1 MLGKKRSNQNK
12 MNKSESFLSKLH
24 DILSDT
30 IYNEI
35 IHWDVDGKR
44 IIIADVINL
53 CNEILP
59 KFYKHHNYSSFVRQL
74 NMYGFHKSKGI
85 IKSGEGYEHESFC
98 RDSTK
103 DDINQ
108 MNRSSKKMKV
118 LLNYI
123 KSNQKDDST
132 ENDFPTNGNED
143 DVLKYL
149 YEKSEENVQN
159 SLVLKKEMEE
169 LRKENS
175 LLNEEITMFK
185 SILNSH
191 KLILEKILKKS
202 NDNYSQNNMQKG
214 TKNVKSINDLFS
226 KYLYYL
232 KIYSPFVSI
241 ENNTTVKQKMERVE
255 ASNVNES
262 TKDNDVKNVL
272 DNKNIVSQQNDNNNE
287 EFFDEFSL
295 FNSRNDYPFLD
306 LNLHNNYSSKSF
318 LSINKF

>member
-1 MLGKKRSNQNK
+1 MLGKKRSNQSK
-12 MNKSESFLSKLH
+12 INKSESFLSKLH

-35 IHWDVDGKR
+35 IHWDADGKR
-44 IIIADVINL
+44 IIIADVIELSNL
-53 CNEILP
+53 ILP

-98 RDSTK
+98 KESTK
-103 DDINQ
+103 DEITQ
-108 MNRSSKKMKV
+108 MNRTNKKMKI

-123 KSNQKDDST
+123 KSNQKDDSN

-149 YEKSEENVQN
+149 YEKNEENVQN
-159 SLVLKKEMEE
+159 SLLLKKEMEE
-169 LRKENS
+169 LRKENT
-175 LLNEEITMFK
+175 LLNEEIAVFK
-185 SILNSH
+185 SVLNSH

-202 NDNYSQNNMQKG
+202 NDNCNQNTMQKG
-214 TKNVKSINDLFS
+214 KKIVKSLNDLFS

-232 KIYSPFVSI
+232 KIYSPFVDI
-241 ENNTTVKQKMERVE
+241 ENNTTVKQREERDE
-255 ASNVNES
+255 ANANES
-262 TKDNDVKNVL
+262 TKENDM
-272 DNKNIVSQQNDNNNE
+272 KNIIQNKDIEKVPIENDNE
-287 EFFDEFSL
+287 GFFDEFSL

-306 LNLHNNYSSKSF
+306 LNLNNNYSSKSF
-318 LSINKF
+318 LSINRL

>member
-1 MLGKKRSNQNK
+1 MLATNPEYYWNNRSFDKTNSPYRTN
-12 MNKSESFLSKLH
+12 SFRK
-24 DILSDT
+24 
-30 IYNEI
+30 IYTNACVETA
-35 IHWDVDGKR
+35 R
-44 IIIADVINL
+44 IINSLKSLNTVDSDGTHVFIA
-53 CNEILP
+53 
-59 KFYKHHNYSSFVRQL
+59 QT
-74 NMYGFHKSKGI
+74 GI
-85 IKSGEGYEHESFC
+85 
-98 RDSTK
+98 
-103 DDINQ
+103 
-108 MNRSSKKMKV
+108 
-118 LLNYI
+118 
-123 KSNQKDDST
+123 
-132 ENDFPTNGNED
+132 D
-143 DVLKYL
+143 DVLASDAELNK
-149 YEKSEENVQN
+149 VQSSSN
-159 SLVLKKEMEE
+159 CQSTAK
-169 LRKENS
+169 
-175 LLNEEITMFK
+175 IAMFK

>member
-1 MLGKKRSNQNK
+1 MLGKKRSNQSK
-12 MNKSESFLSKLH
+12 INKSESFLSKLH

-35 IHWDVDGKR
+35 IHWDADGKR
-44 IIIADVINL
+44 IIIADVIELSNL
-53 CNEILP
+53 ILP

-98 RDSTK
+98 KESTK
-103 DDINQ
+103 DEITQ
-108 MNRSSKKMKV
+108 MNRTNKKMKI

-123 KSNQKDDST
+123 KSNQKDDSN

-149 YEKSEENVQN
+149 YEKNEENVQN
-159 SLVLKKEMEE
+159 SLLLKKEMEE
-169 LRKENS
+169 LRKENT
-175 LLNEEITMFK
+175 LLNEEIAMFK
-185 SILNSH
+185 SVLNSH

-202 NDNYSQNNMQKG
+202 NDNCNQNTMQKG
-214 TKNVKSINDLFS
+214 KKIVKSLNDLFS

-232 KIYSPFVSI
+232 KIYSPFVDI
-241 ENNTTVKQKMERVE
+241 ENNNTVKQREERAE
-255 ASNVNES
+255 ANANES
-262 TKDNDVKNVL
+262 TKENDM
-272 DNKNIVSQQNDNNNE
+272 KNIIQNKDIENVPIENDNE
-287 EFFDEFSL
+287 GFFDEFSL

-306 LNLHNNYSSKSF
+306 LNLNNNYSSKSF
-318 LSINKF
+318 LSINRL

>member
-1 MLGKKRSNQNK
+1 MLGKKRSNQSK
-12 MNKSESFLSKLH
+12 INKSESFLSKLH

-35 IHWDVDGKR
+35 IHWDADGKR
-44 IIIADVINL
+44 IIIADVIELSNL
-53 CNEILP
+53 ILP

-98 RDSTK
+98 KESTK
-103 DDINQ
+103 DEITQ
-108 MNRSSKKMKV
+108 MNRTNKKMKI

-123 KSNQKDDST
+123 KSNQKDDSN

-149 YEKSEENVQN
+149 YEKNEENVQN
-159 SLVLKKEMEE
+159 SLLLKKEMEE
-169 LRKENS
+169 LRKENT
-175 LLNEEITMFK
+175 LLNEEIAMFK
-185 SILNSH
+185 SVLNSH

-202 NDNYSQNNMQKG
+202 NDNCNQNTMQKG
-214 TKNVKSINDLFS
+214 KKIVKSLNDLFS

-232 KIYSPFVSI
+232 KIYSPFVDI
-241 ENNTTVKQKMERVE
+241 ENNIIVKQREERDE
-255 ASNVNES
+255 ANANES
-262 TKDNDVKNVL
+262 TKENDM
-272 DNKNIVSQQNDNNNE
+272 KNIIQNKDIENVPIENDNE
-287 EFFDEFSL
+287 GFFDEFSL

-306 LNLHNNYSSKSF
+306 LNLNNNYSSKSF
-318 LSINKF
+318 LSINRL

>member
-1 MLGKKRSNQNK
+1 MRNFI
-12 MNKSESFLSKLH
+12 EKLQKEKE
-24 DILSDT
+24 DI
-30 IYNEI
+30 
-35 IHWDVDGKR
+35 V
-44 IIIADVINL
+44 
-53 CNEILP
+53 
-59 KFYKHHNYSSFVRQL
+59 L
-74 NMYGFHKSKGI
+74 N
-85 IKSGEGYEHESFC
+85 
-98 RDSTK
+98 
-103 DDINQ
+103 N
-108 MNRSSKKMKV
+108 
-118 LLNYI
+118 
-123 KSNQKDDST
+123 
-132 ENDFPTNGNED
+132 NGNINSNENEEK
-143 DVLKYL
+143 LKREI
-149 YEKSEENVQN
+149 EK
-159 SLVLKKEMEE
+159 LKSQLEHLSSTFPKEMEE

-226 KYLYYL
+226 RYLYYL

-272 DNKNIVSQQNDNNNE
+272 DNKNIVSQQIDNNNE

>member
-1 MLGKKRSNQNK
+1 MLGKKRSNQSK
-12 MNKSESFLSKLH
+12 INKSESFLSKLH

-35 IHWDVDGKR
+35 IHWDADGKR
-44 IIIADVINL
+44 IIIADVIELSNL
-53 CNEILP
+53 ILP

-98 RDSTK
+98 KESTK
-103 DDINQ
+103 DEITQ
-108 MNRSSKKMKV
+108 MNRTNKKMKI

-123 KSNQKDDST
+123 KSNQKDDSN

-149 YEKSEENVQN
+149 YEKNEENVQN
-159 SLVLKKEMEE
+159 SLLLKKEMEE
-169 LRKENS
+169 LRKENT
-175 LLNEEITMFK
+175 LLNEEIAMFK
-185 SILNSH
+185 SVLNSH

-202 NDNYSQNNMQKG
+202 NDNCNQNTMQKG
-214 TKNVKSINDLFS
+214 KKIVKSLNDLFS

-232 KIYSPFVSI
+232 KIYSPFVDI
-241 ENNTTVKQKMERVE
+241 ENNTTVKQREERDE
-255 ASNVNES
+255 ANANES
-262 TKDNDVKNVL
+262 TKENDM
-272 DNKNIVSQQNDNNNE
+272 KNIIQNKDIEKVPIENDNE
-287 EFFDEFSL
+287 GFFDEFSL

-306 LNLHNNYSSKSF
+306 LNLNNNYSSKSF
-318 LSINKF
+318 LSINRL